1 MENKVLELLL
11 DMQKDIKDIK
21 ANVKEL
27 NIRVDKLEYRVADGF
42 ETLEILNNNTSH
54 KMSVF
59 TYLIVNIK
67 QTKREGRAIPT
78 V

>member
-21 ANVKEL
+21 ADVKEL

-42 ETLEILNNNTSH
+42 ETLEILNNNTSQVLNAV
-54 KMSVF
+54 KVR
-59 TYLIVNIK
+59 LAKVENRVKEINKVN
-67 QTKREGRAIPT
+67 
-78 V
+78 

>member
-21 ANVKEL
+21 ADVKEL

-42 ETLEILNNNTSH
+42 ETLEILNNNTSQELNAV
-54 KMSVF
+54 KVRLSKVENRVKE
-59 TYLIVNIK
+59 INKVN
-67 QTKREGRAIPT
+67 
-78 V
+78 

>member
-21 ANVKEL
+21 ADAKEL

-42 ETLEILNNNTSH
+42 ETLEILNNNTSQELNAV
-54 KMSVF
+54 KVR
-59 TYLIVNIK
+59 LAKVENRVKEINKVN
-67 QTKREGRAIPT
+67 
-78 V
+78 

>member
-21 ANVKEL
+21 ADVKEL

-42 ETLEILNNNTSH
+42 ETLEILNNNTSQELNAV
-54 KMSVF
+54 KVR
-59 TYLIVNIK
+59 LAKLENRVKEINKVN
-67 QTKREGRAIPT
+67 
-78 V
+78 